1 MKTAFMLL
9 SLTLLSAQGVFSQS
23 SAPGGGGDDR
33 VMHHQHIHQYIVLEA
48 FKILQEVAPAQAAKL
63 EDHIGTLNTPSA
75 PWVDRTISAGAYR
88 EDEEDVCYGYGGPI
102 FDYDPAVLL
111 HFSTSACPGQLHY
124 EIEQGLKNDADFRK
138 GLVTSTHFWDPDAQN
153 TVLWGLYGIS
163 GLGVFDCLDDLSAPH
178 TNACD
183 RNAPRIPGPY

>member
-1 MKTAFMLL
+1 MKTAIMLL

-33 VMHHQHIHQYIVLEA
+33 VMHHQLIHQYIVLEA

-88 EDEEDVCYGYGGPI
+88 EDNEDILYGYGGW
-102 FDYDPAVLL
+102 YYEWDPAVLL
-111 HFSTSACPGQLHY
+111 SFPTSACPGDIHNAIRESLRNDWRFRN
-124 EIEQGLKNDADFRK
+124 GLIT
-138 GLVTSTHFWDPDAQN
+138 TSHFWDPDAQN
-153 TVLWGLYGIS
+153 TFLYGRYGVD
-163 GLGVFDCLDDLSAPH
+163 GLVHLLASIGMLQAMVMQS
-178 TNACD
+178 
-183 RNAPRIPGPY
+183 